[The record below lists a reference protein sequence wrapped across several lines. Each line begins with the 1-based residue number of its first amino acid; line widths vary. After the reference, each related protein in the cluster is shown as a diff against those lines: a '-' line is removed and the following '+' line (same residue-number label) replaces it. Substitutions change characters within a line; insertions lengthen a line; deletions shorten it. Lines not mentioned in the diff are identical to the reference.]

1 MIKEREEIMT
11 AFVKEKFSWD
21 GMYLMY
27 TGEFEGSRTMEQV
40 RPECHVSW
48 HGMPE
53 RTFVARFKYGSKPYK
68 SWVNYLVKNVS
79 IEEYIAVSAETS
91 PIEAMEHFGF
101 KARKKRHFPQ
111 AEGNYGLRNGFGIER
126 MA

>member
-1 MIKEREEIMT
+1 MT
-11 AFVKEKFSWD
+11 AFTKENFTWD

-27 TGEFEGSRTMEQV
+27 QG
-40 RPECHVSW
+40 
-48 HGMPE
+48 
-53 RTFVARFKYGSKPYK
+53 AFKYGSKPYK

-79 IEEYIAVSAETS
+79 IEEYIAVQTATS

-126 MA
+126 SA